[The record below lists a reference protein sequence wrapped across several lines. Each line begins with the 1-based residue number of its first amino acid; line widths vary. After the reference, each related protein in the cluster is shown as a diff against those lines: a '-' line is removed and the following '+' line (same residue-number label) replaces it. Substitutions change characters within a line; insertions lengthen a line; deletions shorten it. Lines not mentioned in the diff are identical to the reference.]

1 MNYTIVDF
9 IALLG
14 SVCLF
19 LYGMKVMSEGLQK
32 VAGDRLRNI
41 LGIMTKN
48 RLTGVLTGIIITA
61 LIQSSSA
68 STVMVV
74 SFVNA
79 GLMSLAQ
86 SMAVI
91 FGANVGTT
99 VTTWIISAFSF
110 EINISDYSIL
120 LLAVAVPMLFMKRN
134 TYRSFGEFLIGFA
147 FLFMG
152 LDLISKYVPNLQEN
166 PEMLHFLTEYTSM
179 GLGSVLIFFVIGIVL
194 TMVAQS
200 SAATFAITLIMCSQ
214 GWISFTLGCAIILGG
229 NIGTTITPILAS
241 LSGNQA
247 ARRTAMGHVLF
258 NVIGSIVVLCIFHPF
273 MNLVAD
279 ITKACIGINPQDID
293 AAMDSSLNDSTLVNP
308 AGGITSKAQGAIA
321 FGLAMFPTVF
331 NTFNLLIMIWFTKLY
346 VKAVCWLMPA
356 RKSDKSQEEF
366 CLKYIGRGLL
376 SASELNI
383 TQAQKEIALYG
394 ERVSRML
401 GMAQSLIVEDPDSD
415 TFSKT
420 FNRIEKYEEIADRME
435 IEIGSF
441 LNHVAEGRLSPQ
453 GKMRIAGMLRVIS
466 EIESIADGCYNVAK
480 TISRRNAN
488 HVKFD
493 EQILRQTHRMYAI
506 VDEAMS
512 NVISLLRNME
522 NPDETQIIRAYNK
535 EREINNFRNQLRDT
549 NIFNINHKEYDYQQG
564 IFFMDLIEDAE
575 KIGDYILN
583 VVEGVK
589 HQFKSDPDE

>member
-1 MNYTIVDF
+1 
-9 IALLG
+9 
-14 SVCLF
+14 
-19 LYGMKVMSEGLQK
+19 
-32 VAGDRLRNI
+32 
-41 LGIMTKN
+41 
-48 RLTGVLTGIIITA
+48 
-61 LIQSSSA
+61 
-68 STVMVV
+68 
-74 SFVNA
+74 
-79 GLMSLAQ
+79 
-86 SMAVI
+86 
-91 FGANVGTT
+91 
-99 VTTWIISAFSF
+99 
-110 EINISDYSIL
+110 
-120 LLAVAVPMLFMKRN
+120 
-134 TYRSFGEFLIGFA
+134 
-147 FLFMG
+147 
-152 LDLISKYVPNLQEN
+152 
-166 PEMLHFLTEYTSM
+166 
-179 GLGSVLIFFVIGIVL
+179 
-194 TMVAQS
+194 
-200 SAATFAITLIMCSQ
+200 
-214 GWISFTLGCAIILGG
+214 
-229 NIGTTITPILAS
+229 
-241 LSGNQA
+241 
-247 ARRTAMGHVLF
+247 
-258 NVIGSIVVLCIFHPF
+258 
-273 MNLVAD
+273 
-279 ITKACIGINPQDID
+279 
-293 AAMDSSLNDSTLVNP
+293 
-308 AGGITSKAQGAIA
+308 
-321 FGLAMFPTVF
+321 
-331 NTFNLLIMIWFTKLY
+331 
-346 VKAVCWLMPA
+346 MPA

-535 EREINNFRNQLRDT
+535 EREINNFRNQLRD
-549 NIFNINHKEYDYQQG
+549 NINHKEYDYQQG